1 MRRKNIKNNLYPIGD
16 ILFPLLKRRGLS
28 CKIEENKLFK
38 LWPDAVG
45 EKISQQTK
53 PDAFRNS
60 TLFVK
65 TTSPIWIQQ
74 LHFIKDEIMLILNAI
89 YGKNIVKEIRF
100 SIGYLAEDKPSVSAK
115 NNQAFLHDRDKK
127 MIAACTSSLSDP
139 ELAAIFRR
147 VMRGEISRRRRLE
160 AQQAREK

>member
-1 MRRKNIKNNLYPIGD
+1 MQNKLYSLGD

-28 CKIEENKLFK
+28 YKIEENKLFK

-53 PDAFRNS
+53 PDALRNA

-74 LHFIKDEIMLILNAI
+74 LHFMKDEIMMRLNNI
-89 YGKNIVKEIRF
+89 CGKNIVKEIRF
-100 SIGYLAEDKPSVSAK
+100 SIGYIAEDNVPSSTK
-115 NNQAFLHDRDKK
+115 NNQAFLQDRDKK
-127 MIAACTSSLSDP
+127 MIAACTKSLSDP
-139 ELAAIFRR
+139 ELASIFRR
-147 VMRGEISRRRRLE
+147 VMRGEISRRRILE
-160 AQQAREK
+160 ARQDREK